1 MAMCEEE
8 ATYKENTVATLR
20 SYIRPWTA
28 YLKANNVQPST
39 PVLAAYLNGKSYKGS
54 TRQRVAKSL
63 IHFCGVAMPGVP
75 LVYKL
80 PVQLKDKK
88 EKAEVP
94 KEVLKQLK
102 LATIRELYGSNFAK
116 KVETAA
122 EKGQLLGVTTLHMAA
137 TYTHRAVPTEFPATV
152 AAGKAELR
160 TLAQKA
166 CIYFMCLTGCRP
178 AESAYVVATGGA
190 IGPVPLLSEKS
201 KAQTPFH
208 SK

>member
-1 MAMCEEE
+1 MCKEE
-8 ATYKENTVATLR
+8 ATYKETTVDTLK
-20 SYIRPWTA
+20 SYISPWTA
-28 YLKANNVQPST
+28 YLKANNVHPST
-39 PVLAAYLNGKSYKGS
+39 PVLAAYLNGKNYKGS

-63 IHFCGVAMPGVP
+63 IHFCGVAVPGVP

-80 PVQLKDKK
+80 PVRFKDKK

-94 KEVLKQLK
+94 EEVLKHLRMT
-102 LATIRELYGSNFAK
+102 TIRELYGSSFAE

-122 EKGQLLGVTTLHMAA
+122 NTGSLLGKGTLQMAP
-137 TYTHRAVPTEFPATV
+137 TYTHRAVPTERPATV
-152 AAGKAELR
+152 AAGRAELR

-178 AESAYVVATGGA
+178 AESAYVVATDGA
-190 IGPVPLLSEKS
+190 IGPVPLLSRAS